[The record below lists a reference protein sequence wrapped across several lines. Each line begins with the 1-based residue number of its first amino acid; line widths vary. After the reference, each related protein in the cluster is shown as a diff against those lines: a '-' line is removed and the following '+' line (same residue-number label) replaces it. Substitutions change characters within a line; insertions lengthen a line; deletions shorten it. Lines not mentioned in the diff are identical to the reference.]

1 MSTVEPDERD
11 ETASPIRT
19 NQEGHYLVA
28 EPLDGKPPEQMSLTY
43 DGVTFHLEGYLGTV
57 KRSRVLPNVLSYK
70 DMWVEHQ

>member
-1 MSTVEPDERD
+1 MSTIEPDERD
-11 ETASPIRT
+11 ETESPIRT

-43 DGVTFHLEGYLGTV
+43 DGTTYHLEGYLGTV
-57 KRSRVLPNVLSYK
+57 KRSRVLPNVLAYK

>member
-1 MSTVEPDERD
+1 MTTPQPQDDDSTDHPL
-11 ETASPIRT
+11 RT

-28 EPLDGKPPEQMSLTY
+28 EPLDGKPPDSLSLTY
-43 DGVTFHLEGYLGTV
+43 DGTTYHLEGYLGTV